1 MQIRHGPLA
10 QLGGRGQLE
19 QRRRV
24 GALSRDREHTGPSRD
39 PGGDGGGLH
48 VSGDR
53 RHAMACEE
61 AQELHCF
68 GAEPAAD
75 LDADHN
81 ESTAPRA
88 LEFRVGLEA
97 LAPCSGRHC
106 ASRLHVGARVGFA
119 ASGEGETMVASSA
132 SCEAV
137 PKGEAVGD
145 DLDAPLIGD
154 RNVQVHV
161 REPDVACHSGASFTA
176 YPRDGVLEGQRA
188 GGQKRPR

>member
-1 MQIRHGPLA
+1 
-10 QLGGRGQLE
+10 
-19 QRRRV
+19 
-24 GALSRDREHTGPSRD
+24 
-39 PGGDGGGLH
+39 
-48 VSGDR
+48 
-53 RHAMACEE
+53 MACEE

-119 ASGEGETMVASSA
+119 ASGEGGRWWRQVQ
-132 SCEAV
+132 AV
-137 PKGEAVGD
+137 
-145 DLDAPLIGD
+145 
-154 RNVQVHV
+154 
-161 REPDVACHSGASFTA
+161 S
-176 YPRDGVLEGQRA
+176 RA
-188 GGQKRPR
+188 NPIDPISQKN